1 MLTPFSLNGLMPLK
15 KIKLITSNENKK
27 IKFKMSYKKSCFLE
41 NKTNRQ
47 CILSIQSEDPSIR
60 LVQLIIDCA
69 PLALDCV

>member
-1 MLTPFSLNGLMPLK
+1 
-15 KIKLITSNENKK
+15 
-27 IKFKMSYKKSCFLE
+27 MSYKKSCSLE

-47 CILSIQSEDPSIR
+47 CILPIQSEDASIR